1 MPAAWRGWIIN
12 AILVPLVS
20 VVCGFLVG
28 AIAIVAAGADP
39 LVAYGA
45 LFAGAFTNHNAFP
58 ETLVSTT
65 PYVLLGLA
73 VALGFRAGLFNIGAE
88 GQFYIGSL
96 TGVFVAYSIH
106 GLPGVVEIPLALL
119 AGMLGGAMWASIAGA
134 LKARFG
140 AGPRNISQLT
150 VCGDASG
157 GMG

>member
-45 LFAGAFTNHNAFP
+45 LFAGAFTNHNALA

-65 PYVLLGLA
+65 PYLGLGLA
-73 VALGFRAGLFNIGAE
+73 VALGFRAGLFNHRTD
-88 GQFYIGSL
+88 GQVYIGS
-96 TGVFVAYSIH
+96 H
-106 GLPGVVEIPLALL
+106 
-119 AGMLGGAMWASIAGA
+119 
-134 LKARFG
+134 
-140 AGPRNISQLT
+140 PR
-150 VCGDASG
+150 AF
-157 GMG
+157 